1 MARVPI
7 RLKKVLEVETRNNK
21 DLFNE
26 EFIFTIDESQT
37 KWKLSYDCNRK
48 ELVRFRDEINELL
61 GYSSVAKLFKCTL
74 EEAEKIIDYH
84 STEKICVNCQQKN
97 ILCYDCIHT
106 CQSPL
111 EQLLYIALTNSNIK
125 SELQKRIN
133 KDGTSYGKEQ
143 SINWDTILTIPD
155 FYVESP
161 EKKFCI
167 YADGHTY
174 HERTEYQALRDRKI
188 DRVLQGLGYVV
199 LRYTGK
205 EIREEMDTVIEDIKK
220 RI

>member
-7 RLKKVLEVETRNNK
+7 RLKKVLEVETRNNR
-21 DLFNE
+21 DLLNE
-26 EFIFTIDESQT
+26 EFIFSIDVSHT
-37 KWKLSYDCNRK
+37 KWKLSYDCDRK
-48 ELVRFRDEINELL
+48 ELVRFRDEINEIL
-61 GYSSVAKLFKCTL
+61 GYASVAKLFKCTL

-97 ILCYDCIHT
+97 ILCYDCIYT

-133 KDGTSYGKEQ
+133 KDGSSYSKELP
-143 SINWDTILTIPD
+143 INWNTILTVPD

-161 EKKFCI
+161 KKMICV

-174 HERTEYQALRDRKI
+174 HGTTEEQALRDRKI
-188 DRVLQGLGYVV
+188 DRELQDLNFVV
-199 LRYTGK
+199 LRYPGK
-205 EIREEMDTVIEDIKK
+205 QIREDIDTVVADIKK